1 MCGCK
6 GCQEITTVDLANNT
20 ETITQ
25 LPTEECG
32 PINSTVKVLSCECG
46 ITLDIYNDS
55 GILVESNESGM
66 YDGGE
71 GGFFYEFTNSTI
83 WTSQLGSNYI
93 LRITYNYLLNR
104 WELSYYN
111 EDLEETVIIG
121 IYYSDSACPTS
132 IIGWDLDC
140 ISFIF
145 QPRLKQYVITWN
157 GEYLN
162 GRKKYSAF
170 IDDTTGGGGAFTWT
184 FFWSAI
190 NNRWEIER
198 DPGTALNWA
207 YNDLNINCVPT
218 EVTWYNTSN
227 DSPTLYQTYSIGVNN
242 YNVKVSPIECQ
253 CCDEKLTL
261 TITLTG
267 KPPEEIEIIAE
278 VVTEE
283 SLNNCDCIRVSF
295 TYDGVDYEFDVPKT
309 GTTNGKN
316 QYTLGG
322 ITIDGLD
329 DSDINISWGGGFG
342 LVWSFLINGSDAY
355 INSAD
360 TECPISNNWVYD
372 GGDFEVENL
381 VTTSCFCDCISVTY
395 QLIGEDP
402 VTVEV
407 QSSGISNGKKVY
419 NLIIDDKIVIIKWD
433 SDDNLWYVQS
443 LYIYDDLYLD
453 SPTECPFGTF
463 TIPESYIGFL
473 SFESFVV
480 SECSNASNSTN
491 SLIYNG
497 YPYYS
502 FNIEGVIY
510 YIIFS
515 TITNSWVV
523 STTPNEESTIIL
535 LNSSSSLCPYGYY
548 NTDAQNFLRF
558 WVRGY
563 DCGDQVEKDFCEK
576 LHNKQCEFATKTLKY
591 LKSLQFGNTCCENLD
606 NLKNDKRVLEI
617 LNCYDTRD
625 IPANTTEYN
634 TIPYIQIKRLLG
646 C

>member
-32 PINSTVKVLSCECG
+32 SINSTVKVLSCECG

-145 QPRLKQYVITWN
+145 QPRLTQYVITWN

-283 SLNNCDCIRVSF
+283 SLDNCDCIHVSF
-295 TYDGVDYEFDVPKT
+295 TYEGVDYEFNVPKT
-309 GTTNGKN
+309 GLANGKN
-316 QYTLGG
+316 KYNLEDL
-322 ITIDGLD
+322 TIGDLT
-329 DSDINISWGGGFG
+329 DSYISIAWGGGLG
-342 LVWSFLINGSDAY
+342 SVWNFTINGSDIIY
-355 INSAD
+355 LNNTN
-360 TECPISNNWVYD
+360 TECPVFNNWTYVD
-372 GGDFEVENL
+372 GIEIENL
-381 VTTSCFCDCISVTY
+381 VTTSCDCDCIKVTY
-395 QLIGEDP
+395 QLKGEEP

-407 QSSGISNGKKVY
+407 QSIGILNGKKYY
-419 NLIIDDKIVIIKWD
+419 NLIIDDKNVIIKWD

-453 SPTECPFGTF
+453 SQTECPFGTF
-463 TIPESYIGFL
+463 IIPESPSGLI
-473 SFESFVV
+473 FESFVV

-491 SLIYNG
+491 PLIYNG

-502 FNIEGVIY
+502 FNIEGDIY

-591 LKSLQFGNTCCENLD
+591 LKHLQFGNTCCDELD
-606 NLKNDKRVLEI
+606 ALKNDKRVLEI

-634 TIPYIQIKRLLG
+634 TIPYVQIKRLLG

>member
-145 QPRLKQYVITWN
+145 QPRLTQYVITWN

-198 DPGTALNWA
+198 DPGAALNWA
-207 YNDLNINCVPT
+207 YNDLNIN
-218 EVTWYNTSN
+218 
-227 DSPTLYQTYSIGVNN
+227 LIVN
-242 YNVKVSPIECQ
+242 K
-253 CCDEKLTL
+253 
-261 TITLTG
+261 
-267 KPPEEIEIIAE
+267 
-278 VVTEE
+278 
-283 SLNNCDCIRVSF
+283 
-295 TYDGVDYEFDVPKT
+295 
-309 GTTNGKN
+309 
-316 QYTLGG
+316 
-322 ITIDGLD
+322 
-329 DSDINISWGGGFG
+329 
-342 LVWSFLINGSDAY
+342 FLI
-355 INSAD
+355 
-360 TECPISNNWVYD
+360 
-372 GGDFEVENL
+372 L
-381 VTTSCFCDCISVTY
+381 
-395 QLIGEDP
+395 
-402 VTVEV
+402 
-407 QSSGISNGKKVY
+407 
-419 NLIIDDKIVIIKWD
+419 
-433 SDDNLWYVQS
+433 
-443 LYIYDDLYLD
+443 
-453 SPTECPFGTF
+453 
-463 TIPESYIGFL
+463 
-473 SFESFVV
+473 
-480 SECSNASNSTN
+480 
-491 SLIYNG
+491 
-497 YPYYS
+497 
-502 FNIEGVIY
+502 
-510 YIIFS
+510 
-515 TITNSWVV
+515 
-523 STTPNEESTIIL
+523 
-535 LNSSSSLCPYGYY
+535 
-548 NTDAQNFLRF
+548 
-558 WVRGY
+558 
-563 DCGDQVEKDFCEK
+563 
-576 LHNKQCEFATKTLKY
+576 
-591 LKSLQFGNTCCENLD
+591 
-606 NLKNDKRVLEI
+606 
-617 LNCYDTRD
+617 
-625 IPANTTEYN
+625 
-634 TIPYIQIKRLLG
+634 
-646 C
+646 